1 MSNKRALEYQQGLGA
16 GKKIRREEN
25 VHVVPD
31 IDNGHENVERNS
43 GEKIIIEVPKP
54 GTNIDRRVLRK
65 AGPFIIGPELRHN
78 HNLLGCMVQ
87 HLARKEN
94 SDQFFQIKVSC
105 FKLSLC
111 T

>member
-1 MSNKRALEYQQGLGA
+1 MSNKRALEYQQSQGLGA
-16 GKKIRREEN
+16 GKRLRRED

-31 IDNGHENVERNS
+31 IDDSHQLDERDD
-43 GEKIIIEVPKP
+43 GGKIVLEMPKP
-54 GTNIDRRVLRK
+54 GTNIDRRMLRK

-78 HNLLGCMVQ
+78 HHLLGCMVQ

-94 SDQFFQIKVSC
+94 SDQFFQIKVSW
-105 FKLSLC
+105 